1 MKESGDLRFLLIL
14 REHASMLAAARTLS
28 LTPSAVSQRLQQI
41 ERGLDVH
48 LVDRSSRK
56 LRFTEEGELLCQ
68 QGLGVIREFDALLE
82 EVRSRRGGMVGT
94 LKINAPLGFGR
105 RYIAAAAAE
114 YQQLHPEVD
123 VVLTLSDQPLTEM
136 SERFDVSIQI
146 GELALSNMIAYTI
159 APNARFVCASPAL
172 LNRYGTPEVP
182 EQLVHFPC
190 LALRE
195 NNEDGT
201 LWHFKKGRTT
211 QSVRIQPKLICNDG
225 DVIHTWAREG
235 RGVIVRS
242 EWDVAADIAKGDLVR
257 LLPTFKLSDAHV
269 IALTHARK
277 GLPART
283 RNFMRFLQERF
294 QPLPPWRQQSEE
306 GRVRV

>member
-1 MKESGDLRFLLIL
+1 MKESGDLRFLLVL
-14 REHASMLAAARTLS
+14 REHSSLLAAARSLG

-56 LRFTEEGELLCQ
+56 LRFTEEGELLCN
-68 QGLGVIREFDALLE
+68 QGVGVIEQFDTLLE
-82 EVRSRRGGMVGT
+82 EVRSRRGGMAGT

-123 VVLTLSDQPLTEM
+123 VVLTLSDQPLTEIGD
-136 SERFDVSIQI
+136 RFDVGIHI
-146 GELALSNMIAYTI
+146 GELALSNLIAYKI
-159 APNARFVCASPAL
+159 APNSRLVCAAPAL
-172 LNRYGTPEVP
+172 LRRVGIPDEP
-182 EQLVHFPC
+182 EQLAHLPC

-201 LWHFKKGRTT
+201 LWHFRRGRVAR
-211 QSVRIQPKLICNDG
+211 SVRIQPKLVCNDG
-225 DVIHTWAREG
+225 DVVHQWAREG
-235 RGVIVRS
+235 RGIIVRS
-242 EWDVAADIAKGDLVR
+242 EWDVAADIASGSLVR
-257 LLPTFKLSDAHV
+257 LLPAFKLSDANV

-277 GLPART
+277 GLPLRT
-283 RNFMRFLQERF
+283 RSFMKFLQERF
-294 QPLPPWRQQSEE
+294 QPLPPWRSA
-306 GRVRV
+306 

>member
-14 REHASMLAAARTLS
+14 REHASMLAAARKLG

-68 QGLGVIREFDALLE
+68 QGLGVIHQFDTLLE

-105 RYIAAAAAE
+105 RYIAAAAAD

-136 SERFDVSIQI
+136 GERFDVGIHI

-159 APNARFVCASPAL
+159 APNARFVCAAPAL
-172 LNRYGTPEVP
+172 LRQHGTPDEP
-182 EQLVHFPC
+182 EQLANFPC

-211 QSVRIQPKLICNDG
+211 RSIRVQPRLICNDG
-225 DVIHTWAREG
+225 DVIHKWAREG

-242 EWDVAADIAKGDLVR
+242 EWDIAADIASGDLVR
-257 LLPTFKLSDAHV
+257 LLPAFKLSDAHV

-277 GLPART
+277 GLPLRT
-283 RNFMRFLQERF
+283 KNFMKFLQERF
-294 QPLPPWRQQSEE
+294 QPLPPWRQPPQ
-306 GRVRV
+306 

>member
-1 MKESGDLRFLLIL
+1 MKESGDLRFLLVL
-14 REHASMLAAARTLS
+14 REHSSLLAAARSLG

-56 LRFTEEGELLCQ
+56 LRFTEEGELLCNQGVGVVQ
-68 QGLGVIREFDALLE
+68 QFDALLE

-114 YQQLHPEVD
+114 YQQLHPELD
-123 VVLTLSDQPLTEM
+123 VVLTLSDQPLTEIVD
-136 SERFDVSIQI
+136 RFDVGIHI
-146 GELALSNMIAYTI
+146 GELALSNLIAYTI
-159 APNARFVCASPAL
+159 APNARFVCAAPSL
-172 LNRYGTPEVP
+172 LRQYGVPDEP
-182 EQLVHFPC
+182 EQLANLPC

-201 LWHFKKGRTT
+201 LWHFRRGRVAR
-211 QSVRIQPKLICNDG
+211 SVRIQPKLICNDG
-225 DVIHTWAREG
+225 DVVRQWAREG

-242 EWDVAADIAKGDLVR
+242 EWDVAADIARGDLVR
-257 LLPTFKLSDAHV
+257 LLPAYKLSDANV

-277 GLPART
+277 GLPMRT
-283 RNFMRFLQERF
+283 RSFMKFLQERF
-294 QPLPPWRQQSEE
+294 QPLPPWRK
-306 GRVRV
+306 G

>member
-1 MKESGDLRFLLIL
+1 MKESGDLRFLLVL
-14 REHASMLAAARTLS
+14 REHSSLLAAARSLG

-56 LRFTEEGELLCQ
+56 LRFTEEGELLCN
-68 QGLGVIREFDALLE
+68 QGVGVIEQFDTLLE

-123 VVLTLSDQPLTEM
+123 VVLTLSDQPLTEIGD
-136 SERFDVSIQI
+136 RFDVGIHI
-146 GELALSNMIAYTI
+146 GELALSNLIAYKI
-159 APNARFVCASPAL
+159 APNSRLVCAAPAL
-172 LNRYGTPEVP
+172 LRRVGIPDEP
-182 EQLVHFPC
+182 EQLAHLPC

-201 LWHFKKGRTT
+201 LWHFRRGRVAR
-211 QSVRIQPKLICNDG
+211 SVRIQPKLVCNDG
-225 DVIHTWAREG
+225 DVVHQWAREG
-235 RGVIVRS
+235 RGIIVRS
-242 EWDVAADIAKGDLVR
+242 EWDVAADIASGSLVR
-257 LLPTFKLSDAHV
+257 LLPAFKLSDANV

-277 GLPART
+277 GLPLRT
-283 RNFMRFLQERF
+283 RSFMKFLQDRF
-294 QPLPPWRQQSEE
+294 QPLPPWRSA
-306 GRVRV
+306 

>member
-1 MKESGDLRFLLIL
+1 MKESGDLRFLLVL
-14 REHASMLAAARTLS
+14 REHSSLLAAARSLG

-56 LRFTEEGELLCQ
+56 LRFTEEGELLCNQGVGVVQ
-68 QGLGVIREFDALLE
+68 QFDALVE

-114 YQQLHPEVD
+114 YQQLHPELD
-123 VVLTLSDQPLTEM
+123 VVLTLSDQPLTEIAD
-136 SERFDVSIQI
+136 RFDVGIHI
-146 GELALSNMIAYTI
+146 GELALSNLIAYTI
-159 APNARFVCASPAL
+159 APNARFVCAAPPL
-172 LNRYGTPEVP
+172 LRQYGVPDEP
-182 EQLVHFPC
+182 EQLAHLPC

-201 LWHFKKGRTT
+201 LWHFRRGRVAR
-211 QSVRIQPKLICNDG
+211 SVRIQPKLVCNDG
-225 DVIHTWAREG
+225 DVVRQWAREG

-242 EWDVAADIAKGDLVR
+242 EWDVAADIARGDLVR
-257 LLPTFKLSDAHV
+257 LLPAYKLSDANV

-277 GLPART
+277 GLPMRT
-283 RNFMRFLQERF
+283 RSFMKFLQERF
-294 QPLPPWRQQSEE
+294 QPLPPWRN
-306 GRVRV
+306 G

>member
-1 MKESGDLRFLLIL
+1 MKESGDLRFLLVL
-14 REHASMLAAARTLS
+14 REHSSLLAAARSLG

-56 LRFTEEGELLCQ
+56 LRFTEEGELLCN
-68 QGLGVIREFDALLE
+68 QGVGVIEQFDTLLE

-123 VVLTLSDQPLTEM
+123 VVLTLSDQPLTEIGD
-136 SERFDVSIQI
+136 RFDVGIHI
-146 GELALSNMIAYTI
+146 GELALSNLIAYKI
-159 APNARFVCASPAL
+159 APNSRLVCAAPAL
-172 LNRYGTPEVP
+172 LRRVGIPDEP
-182 EQLVHFPC
+182 EQLAHLPC

-201 LWHFKKGRTT
+201 LWHFRRGRVAR
-211 QSVRIQPKLICNDG
+211 SVRIQPKLVCNDG
-225 DVIHTWAREG
+225 DVVHQWAREG
-235 RGVIVRS
+235 RGIIVRS
-242 EWDVAADIAKGDLVR
+242 EWDVAADIASGSLVR
-257 LLPTFKLSDAHV
+257 LLPAFKLSDANV

-277 GLPART
+277 GLPLRT
-283 RNFMRFLQERF
+283 RSFMKFLQERF
-294 QPLPPWRQQSEE
+294 QPLPPWRSA
-306 GRVRV
+306 